1 MLTTLLATAASGAF
15 RCAIDL
21 EPRVASSSD
30 RLTTVVAMPEGKV
43 MIYKKGNAKPSHV
56 SRWGQFGHHQT
67 LIVNHDGSGVAIH
80 DPYGGLEVFDGTG
93 RRVAFLDPSKT
104 LTKKELADTPG
115 RWACHP
121 EGTWLKDP
129 KFEFKSGRFEFS
141 IYNGRKI
148 RVDLM

>member
-1 MLTTLLATAASGAF
+1 MLSLAIIAITGF
-15 RCAIDL
+15 FDCALDTK
-21 EPRVASSSD
+21 PRVVSSGD
-30 RLTTVVAMPEGKV
+30 KRTRVVAMYEGKV
-43 MIYKKGNAKPSHV
+43 MIYKKGSDKPRYV

-67 LIVNHDGSGVAIH
+67 LIVNHDGSAFAIH

-93 RRVAFLDPSKT
+93 RRVAFFDPSKT

-129 KFEFKSGRFEFS
+129 KFEFKPGRFEFT

-148 RVDLM
+148 RVDL